1 MRNSRLAYL
10 FNLTLIS
17 GVLMI
22 GALMSASSAKA
33 QSDSIIGTVNVPFT
47 FHIGKQV
54 MPAGMYRIQLQS
66 NHGLRIRGENQSA
79 FVLIHTATSRKA
91 PSMGYVNFHHYE
103 NTYFLAEVWTAGDNY
118 GMECA
123 KSRTEQEMIKASNKR
138 APSLTALTL
147 DSAKLP

>member
-10 FNLTLIS
+10 FNPTLITCA
-17 GVLMI
+17 LMI
-22 GALMSASSAKA
+22 GASMSASSAKA

-47 FHIGKQV
+47 FHIGKQA
-54 MPAGMYRIQLQS
+54 MPAGMYRIQRQS

-79 FVLIHTATSRKA
+79 FVLVQPAMSGKA
-91 PSMGYVNFHHYE
+91 PSRGYVNFHRYE
-103 NTYFLAEVWTAGDNY
+103 DTYFLAEVWTAGDNY

-123 KSRTEQEMIKASNKR
+123 KSRTEEEMIRASNKR

-147 DSAKLP
+147 NSATLP